1 MRPWVVNRSLLNAC
15 KPYALRLHALCTGI
29 SSQRGDAMLKFLE
42 SLAYV
47 GALALYLTPS
57 IIADVRGRK
66 DTLAVTI
73 ANVLLGWTIV
83 GWFAALAWARHPV
96 SDRKLTHMA
105 RKSRRAVARATIE
118 SIVARARR
126 RSSLV
131 HRPV

>member
-1 MRPWVVNRSLLNAC
+1 
-15 KPYALRLHALCTGI
+15 
-29 SSQRGDAMLKFLE
+29 MLKFLE

-66 DTLAVTI
+66 NTLAVTI
-73 ANVLLGWTIV
+73 VNVLLGWTII

-96 SDRKLTHMA
+96 SDRQLTHMA
-105 RKSRRAVARATIE
+105 RKSRRAVARTTIE
-118 SIVARARR
+118 SIVARARHR
-126 RSSLV
+126 ASLV